1 MTLQID
7 PVAEMLHKQDVIQ
20 TSILWCCIMLALL
33 LMMFVLTIVWVWW
46 HIRKDDIEHEN
57 MMNEYRWHGNGGD
70 DVS

>member
-1 MTLQID
+1 
-7 PVAEMLHKQDVIQ
+7 MLHKQDVIQ

>member
-20 TSILWCCIMLALL
+20 TSILWGCIMLALL
-33 LMMFVLTIVWVWW
+33 LMMFVLTIVGVWW
-46 HIRKDDIEHEN
+46 HIRKDDIEQAA
-57 MMNEYRWHGNGGD
+57 MMNEYRWHGGD